1 MSVQLLT
8 TITPPPPGFTP
19 TDLAR
24 WQLLTGTVALYTD
37 DLERVLQEIGDWS
50 RMRGVVITEGDAPGS
65 QALHSH
71 LQWLCMPA
79 AWRNELAILVRPL
92 LEYLNTSA
100 ELEIQ
105 QCQRDHQLARLS
117 YDFAGMHSDY
127 QRVTSKLQR
136 QLQQLRDA
144 ETALMQLN
152 DQLEQRVRMRT
163 AELETA
169 LKDLESFSFSVS
181 HDLRAPLR
189 AIIGFTDDLRRR
201 IDERLN
207 DDERG
212 QMERVLQLGH
222 RMNQLIDDL
231 LRLAQTNQ
239 SPLQP
244 ARIDLSQLVQEIWQS
259 MEQHEPERQIALAC
273 EPTPPALADPALVRV
288 VLENLLGNARKFTQK
303 VAAAQVGFAYDTA
316 NSAYV
321 VRDNGAGFDM
331 AHADQLFAPFRRLHR
346 QEQFEGTGIGL
357 ATVARIIHRHGCQ
370 IWPQASVDRGAQFFF
385 TLPPAGG

>member
-8 TITPPPPGFTP
+8 TITPPPPGFSP

-37 DLERVLQEIGDWS
+37 NMERVLQEIGDWS
-50 RMRGVVITEGDAPGS
+50 RMRGVVITENDTPSS

-71 LQWLCMPA
+71 LQWLRLPA
-79 AWRNELAILVRPL
+79 AWRNEVAILVRPML
-92 LEYLNTSA
+92 DYLNTSA

-105 QCQRDHQLARLS
+105 QRQRDHQLARLS
-117 YDFAGMHSDY
+117 YDFTGMHSDY

-136 QLQQLRDA
+136 QLQQLRET
-144 ETALMQLN
+144 ETALTQLN
-152 DQLEQRVRMRT
+152 DQLEQRVSLRT

-169 LKDLESFSFSVS
+169 LNDLESFSFSVS

-189 AIIGFTDDLRRR
+189 AIIGFTDDLRQR
-201 IDERLN
+201 IDDRLS

-212 QMERVLQLGH
+212 QVERVLQLAH

-231 LRLAQTNQ
+231 LRLAQTSQ

-244 ARIDLSQLVQEIWQS
+244 SRIDLSQLVCEVWQDLD
-259 MEQHEPERQIALAC
+259 QHEPERRIAFVC
-273 EPTPPALADPALVRV
+273 EPTPPVLADPALIRV

-303 VAAAQVGFAYDTA
+303 VTAAQVSFAYDTDH
-316 NSAYV
+316 SAYV
-321 VRDNGAGFDM
+321 VSDNGAGFDM

-357 ATVARIIHRHGCQ
+357 ATVARIIHRHGCR
-370 IWPQASVDRGAQFFF
+370 IWPQASVNQGARFFF
-385 TLPPAGG
+385 TLPPVT